1 MRGYLSARYDC
12 SKVFSAQGEG
22 RNQLVLMMAI
32 DIAIYHIFSIHNP
45 RNMSQIRVDRYER
58 AIEWL
63 KGVRKGDISVD
74 GLPEIEKEEDRSA
87 APNSRFAAIRNEIT
101 ISDMASSKK
110 SKRITAGGNIG
121 QTPTQTIVL
130 QPTRRGGLDVSA
142 YMEAIRKAE
151 LIDFPRRVKLIDLY
165 KDVMIDTHLFA
176 VRRKQ
181 KAAIL
186 STPIQFV
193 RNGEPDERMQDYID
207 SPWFGR
213 FIEDLIDD
221 EWEGVGGSLFQ
232 FFRDKNGWIDY
243 ELIPRKHVDPI
254 NRTILRNQTDLIG
267 TSWDEFSDLLYIG
280 NPRQI
285 GSLVVPAFWVIL
297 KRNNV
302 ADWAEL
308 GEIFGRPIR
317 EGTYDAWDNAARE
330 KLVED
335 IAKMGG
341 AGVIIHP
348 EGTKINLIQPS
359 SVSSSG
365 DLYEKFSTFCNN
377 EISKAVN
384 GNTLTTEP
392 GDKGTQSPRETV
404 PAGGRGRHRILYQ
417 TANPQHPKL

>member
-1 MRGYLSARYDC
+1 MAR
-12 SKVFSAQGEG
+12 
-22 RNQLVLMMAI
+22 
-32 DIAIYHIFSIHNP
+32 
-45 RNMSQIRVDRYER
+45 
-58 AIEWL
+58 
-63 KGVRKGDISVD
+63 
-74 GLPEIEKEEDRSA
+74 
-87 APNSRFAAIRNEIT
+87 
-101 ISDMASSKK
+101 SKK

-121 QTPTQTIVL
+121 QTSTQTIVL

-151 LIDFPRRVKLIDLY
+151 LIDFPRRAKLIDLY
-165 KDVMIDTHLFA
+165 EDVMIDTHLFA

-221 EWEGVGGSLFQ
+221 EWVGVGGSLFQ

-267 TSWDEFSDLLYIG
+267 TSWDEFSDLLYVG

-285 GSLVVPAFWVIL
+285 GSLAVPAFWVIL

-308 GEIFGRPIR
+308 GEIFG
-317 EGTYDAWDNAARE
+317 
-330 KLVED
+330 VELKTRKD
-335 IAKMGG
+335 
-341 AGVIIHP
+341 VIP
-348 EGTKINLIQPS
+348 
-359 SVSSSG
+359 VSSSTQTG
-365 DLYEKFSTFCNN
+365 PRS
-377 EISKAVN
+377 ISSSHPAYHRA
-384 GNTLTTEP
+384 GISMRS
-392 GDKGTQSPRETV
+392 SPRSATTRSAR
-404 PAGGRGRHRILYQ
+404 P
-417 TANPQHPKL
+417 